1 MSSRDPAGLLRPCP
15 RHSPNR
21 PSAGHSGPTLDGTG
35 SGGPRTAPALT
46 PGARGDGCAAGASGV
61 SCVDA
66 GGYVPGV
73 VTRPFT
79 SERLA
84 ASLACSPSRA
94 APASA
99 GGSGGVLVLAG

>member
-1 MSSRDPAGLLRPCP
+1 MRSRDPAGWLRPCP

-35 SGGPRTAPALT
+35 SDGPRTARALT
-46 PGARGDGCAAGASGV
+46 PGARGDGRTAGASGV

-79 SERLA
+79 SERL
-84 ASLACSPSRA
+84 
-94 APASA
+94 
-99 GGSGGVLVLAG
+99 GGLAGRLPTLARTRL

>member
-35 SGGPRTAPALT
+35 SVGPRTARALT

-79 SERLA
+79 SERLGA
-84 ASLACSPSRA
+84 ALGCSPALPPRA
-94 APASA
+94 SSVV
-99 GGSGGVLVLAG
+99 G